1 MKKVLWVATLASFMG
16 MVLAEETA
24 RPAEIARVKVMQG
37 EVRLERQGAFQP
49 VMVGMGLL
57 GGDKLHTGTHSS
69 VGITYIDN
77 TLVSAGAKSVVVLDR
92 CRFNSTTHEGSLL
105 LSLVKGSLAVISGKI
120 AKANRDGMQ
129 VNIPAATLGIRG
141 TEFFVRTEGSDE

>member
-57 GGDKLHTGTHSS
+57 GCLP
-69 VGITYIDN
+69 
-77 TLVSAGAKSVVVLDR
+77 LR
-92 CRFNSTTHEGSLL
+92 
-105 LSLVKGSLAVISGKI
+105 
-120 AKANRDGMQ
+120 
-129 VNIPAATLGIRG
+129 
-141 TEFFVRTEGSDE
+141 